1 MTEVKIT
8 KEMRYERLVEIVEAA
23 DIEEEERAEMVEF
36 IEKEIA
42 ALVNKREKAK
52 ERAAQKKTEGDEL
65 REVVYAVLTQ
75 ELQTAEEILEKI
87 DGEDVTKQKVVAR
100 LGQLVK
106 AEKAHKE
113 QVKVEGRKIMAYR
126 LEVPEL
132 VEYRLD

>member
-23 DIEEEERAEMVEF
+23 GIEEEERAEMVEF

-87 DGEDVTKQKVVAR
+87 DGEGVTKQKVVAR